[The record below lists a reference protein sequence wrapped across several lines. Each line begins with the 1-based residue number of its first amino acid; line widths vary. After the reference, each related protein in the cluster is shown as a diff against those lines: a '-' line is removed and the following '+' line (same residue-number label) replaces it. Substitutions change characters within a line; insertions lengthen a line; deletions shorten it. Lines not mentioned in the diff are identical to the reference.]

1 MLPASRRRL
10 FGLCLCLHV
19 AVAADFSAAQEPEV
33 GGEPSAEAAP
43 SAESGAEEPQL
54 QLPPSEPPPP
64 IYEEQLLRLAEI
76 LGSLSF
82 LRGLCGA
89 TDAET
94 WRDEMR
100 ALLAAEH
107 PGPLRQGRLVGRFN
121 HGFETFNAVYRSC
134 TPSAER
140 AIRRYLEEG
149 QTLANDVRS
158 RYSQ

>member
-10 FGLCLCLHV
+10 FGLCLCLYV

-33 GGEPSAEAAP
+33 GADPSTEAAP
-43 SAESGAEEPQL
+43 AESGAEEP

-89 TDAET
+89 TDAES

-140 AIRRYLEEG
+140 AIRRYLQEG